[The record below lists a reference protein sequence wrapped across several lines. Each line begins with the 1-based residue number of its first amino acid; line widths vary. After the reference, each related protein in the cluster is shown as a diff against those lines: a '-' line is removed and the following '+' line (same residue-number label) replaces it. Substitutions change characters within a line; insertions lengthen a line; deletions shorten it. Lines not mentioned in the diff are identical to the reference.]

1 MDRCKQ
7 ENSLVAVELHHAHFG
22 WCYPFKSL
30 TVLLS
35 ACHIRFV
42 NRRANRLIRFNPT
55 GLSSQLFLQRLP
67 ERMKVCQ
74 RHQGRT
80 RQFVLR
86 PNLLTLV
93 RAQIAAKVFEQHNYS
108 LDSAASFGVFRF
120 VPVNGW
126 PIHGCSLMRFVQI
139 IRLHVHAIRQSTV
152 SKHQLCQKNGF
163 LRRFPRCAAA
173 TVPPS
178 TSWWPRSAKRRSRG
192 RRGRK
197 WCRNRNARQY
207 VHAVISPIQ
216 LTT

>member
-1 MDRCKQ
+1 VPIVAPKTKCSFQTILYSKWTVVNRK
-7 ENSLVAVELHHAHFG
+7 NPLVAVELDHAHFG
-22 WCYPFKSL
+22 WRYPFKSL

-55 GLSSQLFLQRLP
+55 GLAPQLFFQRLP
-67 ERMKVCQ
+67 ERLKVCQ

-93 RAQIAAKVFEQHNYS
+93 RAQIAAKVFEQHNDS

-126 PIHGCSLMRFVQI
+126 PIHGCILMRFVQI
-139 IRLHVHAIRQSTV
+139 IRQR
-152 SKHQLCQKNGF
+152 
-163 LRRFPRCAAA
+163 PRYQ
-173 TVPPS
+173 TINRKQTSLVPKKRDFARISSMRSCDDAPLDKLMAQIGQAPK
-178 TSWWPRSAKRRSRG
+178 PRK
-192 RRGRK
+192 K
-197 WCRNRNARQY
+197 K
-207 VHAVISPIQ
+207 VP
-216 LTT
+216 